1 MNEINEPAKPDCDTI
16 RSITAQLLSRHA
28 DLIWVDEDR
37 RREAIANAIETAVM
51 IYEMT
56 EDVEE

>member
-1 MNEINEPAKPDCDTI
+1 MNEMYESAKPDRDTI

-28 DLIWVDEDR
+28 DLIWIDEDR
-37 RREAIANAIETAVM
+37 KREAIANAIETAVM

-56 EDVEE
+56 EDVDE